1 MGLEL
6 GSDGT
11 FKYFGEKWEIGD
23 WLEVIHDIGIETRF
37 LQDGRW
43 PDSSQF
49 A

>member
-11 FKYFGEKWEIGD
+11 FKILERNGRLEIG
-23 WLEVIHDIGIETRF
+23 WKLFMISGETRF